1 MLERRFSGHSSGECN
16 RNNGT
21 VWSNYF
27 IHRSYS
33 LQSGNI
39 YAFNKLFRIVNRNN
53 IELAIEFEW
62 NKLDKYFWR
71 YLFDI
76 DYNTFHTVVLQTSI
90 YFVRWNAEFFFFDS
104 SGTLLWNSGMHVSY
118 SV

>member
-1 MLERRFSGHSSGECN
+1 MFERNFSSYCSCECN
-16 RNNGT
+16 WNNIANRG
-21 VWSNYF
+21 NNF
-27 IHRSYS
+27 IQRSYS

-39 YAFNKLFRIVNRNN
+39 YAFNKLFRIVNWNDV
-53 IELAIEFEW
+53 ELAIEFEW